1 MHAAC
6 KMNRIVIG
14 WLPMFLSL
22 VLCRAGEITTPK
34 YFGVAPGALAQVKK
48 CLDRGEK
55 TFAPALE
62 ALVHDADRALR
73 VTPPSVMDKTR
84 LPPSGDKHDYMS
96 TAPYF
101 WPDPSRSNGLPYIR
115 HDGKVNPESR
125 SEASDHDRLGRMAG
139 AVQTLALAYYFT
151 AREPYAAHA
160 SRLLAVWFLDPA
172 TRMKPNM
179 NFAQGVPGVNTGR
192 GTGVLEG
199 RSVVEAADSAQLL
212 AGSKAWT
219 PNDDDALHAWLGEF
233 LDWLLTSKNGRDEA
247 AARNNHG
254 TFYDMQVLRLALVLG
269 KTDLAKQIAAAAGA
283 KRVATQ
289 IEPDGRQP
297 LELQRTAALGYS
309 AFNVQ
314 ALFALATAAE
324 YVGSDLWHHQTSDG
338 RSIRTALDFLLPYV
352 DLPARKWP
360 YEQIKPFDPVSFA
373 PILRQAS
380 IVYHE
385 PKYEHLL
392 AKYAGVGSKRFQLL
406 CPPENPGSTTR
417 EAGHP

>member
-1 MHAAC
+1 MKRFA
-6 KMNRIVIG
+6 IG
-14 WLPMFLSL
+14 WLSLFLAM
-22 VLCRAGEITTPK
+22 VLGRAAELPPAK
-34 YFGVAPGALAQVKK
+34 YFGAAPGALAQIKR
-48 CLDRGEK
+48 CLDSGDK

-84 LPPSGDKHDYMS
+84 LPPSSDKHDYVS

-101 WPDPSRSNGLPYIR
+101 WPDPARSNGLPYIR

-139 AVQTLALAYYFT
+139 TVQTLALAYYFT
-151 AREPYAAHA
+151 AKEPYAAHA
-160 SRLLAVWFLDPA
+160 SRLLTVWFLEPA

-199 RSVVEAADSAQLL
+199 RSVVEAADAAQLL

-219 PNDDDALHAWLGEF
+219 PNDDSALRAWLAEF

-283 KRVATQ
+283 KRAATQ

-297 LELQRTAALGYS
+297 LELQRTASLGYS

-324 YVGSDLWHHQTSDG
+324 YVGSDLWHYQTSDG
-338 RSIRTALDFLLPYV
+338 RSIRKAVDFLLPYV
-352 DLPARKWP
+352 DVPARKWP
-360 YEQIKPFDPVSFA
+360 YEQIKPFDPVGFA
-373 PILRQAS
+373 AVLRQAS

-385 PKYEHLL
+385 PKYEQVLG
-392 AKYAGVGSKRFQLL
+392 KYSGVSSKRFQLL
-406 CPPENPGSTTR
+406 CPPANPEPTGR
-417 EAGHP
+417 EPSKP